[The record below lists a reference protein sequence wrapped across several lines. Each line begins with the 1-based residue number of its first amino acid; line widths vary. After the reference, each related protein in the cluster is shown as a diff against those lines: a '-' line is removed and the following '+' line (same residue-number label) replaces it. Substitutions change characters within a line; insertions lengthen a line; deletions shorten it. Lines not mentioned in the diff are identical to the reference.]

1 MESQVEAAFT
11 HTPLTNLVCSVNASS
26 MFLDFWSSANLV
38 CLLILDSFTVTRIL
52 TGTTSLWFI
61 IMAMWDGFYCFRWFI
76 MKWRTFFAEPLSLN
90 GNEYKFLSSSNT
102 IESINVGKIFFV
114 MISSSGLSYVVVCGI
129 VAMQYIYIYIYI
141 YIYSSPVLF
150 DP

>member
-11 HTPLTNLVCSVNASS
+11 HAPLTNLVCSVNASS

-61 IMAMWDGFYCFRWFI
+61 MAMWDGFYCFWWFI
-76 MKWRTFFAEPLSLN
+76 MKWRTFSPQPLSLI

-114 MISSSGLSYVVVCGI
+114 MISSSGLSYLVACGI
-129 VAMQYIYIYIYI
+129 VAMQYILL
-141 YIYSSPVLF
+141 LF
-150 DP
+150 LLLSLFTVGTT